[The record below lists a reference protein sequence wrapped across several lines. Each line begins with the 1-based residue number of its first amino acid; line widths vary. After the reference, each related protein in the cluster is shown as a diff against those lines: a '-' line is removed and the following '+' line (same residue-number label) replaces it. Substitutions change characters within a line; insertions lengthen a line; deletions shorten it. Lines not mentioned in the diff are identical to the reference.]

1 MSLAFLLGM
10 FLCGLFRAGQP
21 PQRLQGTREGK
32 GEHTGMLYG
41 HGRVPVVWSAGSGEQ
56 SILGEGK
63 VFPVAPSW
71 L

>member
-32 GEHTGMLYG
+32 GEQYG